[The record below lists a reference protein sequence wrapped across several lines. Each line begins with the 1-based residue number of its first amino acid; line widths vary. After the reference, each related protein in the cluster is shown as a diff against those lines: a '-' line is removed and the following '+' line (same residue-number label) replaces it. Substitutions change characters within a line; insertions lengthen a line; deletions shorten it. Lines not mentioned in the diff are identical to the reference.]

1 MKSNLDIQK
10 EWESIGAGFSAQI
23 GLPLFRV
30 PSDYF
35 EHLPNEIMSGI
46 RAISASEPELAQ
58 IELPYQVPASYF
70 DQSAQQLFDH
80 VMGAH
85 RVIEDTNI
93 PGLSKAN
100 TFTVPAGY
108 FDHLEDKVWA
118 TIRQEASVEEE
129 LEESPLLASLKGVN
143 PFEKH
148 QTAEITV
155 PKIATAPKEKPQI
168 EVPMTVRK
176 SLRWSNWVAAASV
189 ALFFVLGAG
198 WLITDN
204 RNNASNM
211 AQSTMGKP
219 DIVSQKLAALPDAAI
234 EAYLDQNIDEFNEYM
249 LEDNIS
255 SAAVNAK
262 YSAEQALNDISDAE
276 LEAYLNNDVY

>member
-1 MKSNLDIQK
+1 MKSNLDIQE
-10 EWESIGAGFSAQI
+10 EWESIGAGFSTQI

-30 PSDYF
+30 PNDYF
-35 EHLPNEIMSGI
+35 EQLPNEIMSGI
-46 RAISASEPELAQ
+46 RAISAPEPELAQ
-58 IELPYQVPASYF
+58 IDLPLTVPDNYF
-70 DQSAQQLFDH
+70 EQSAQQLFEH
-80 VMGAH
+80 VMSAH
-85 RVIEDTNI
+85 RIIAGNTI
-93 PGLSKAN
+93 PGLSKEN
-100 TFTVPAGY
+100 IFTVPVDY
-108 FDHLEDKVWA
+108 FNDLEDNVWSM
-118 TIRQEASVEEE
+118 IRQEDSVEEE
-129 LEESPLLASLKGVN
+129 LNESPLLASLKSVN

-148 QTAEITV
+148 SPVEIAV
-155 PKIATAPKEKPQI
+155 PKVATGPKEKPQI

-211 AQSTMGKP
+211 AQSTIGKP
-219 DIVSQKLAALPDAAI
+219 DMVSKKLAALPDAAI
-234 EAYLDQNIDEFNEYM
+234 EAYLDQNIDDFNEYL

-255 SAAVNAK
+255 SASVK
-262 YSAEQALNDISDAE
+262 TQYSAEQALNNISDAE

>member
-1 MKSNLDIQK
+1 MKSNLDIQE

-30 PSDYF
+30 PNDYF
-35 EHLPNEIMSGI
+35 EQLPNEIMSGI
-46 RAISASEPELAQ
+46 RAISAPEPELAQ
-58 IELPYQVPASYF
+58 IDLPYQVPAAYF
-70 DQSAQQLFDH
+70 DQSARQLFEH
-80 VMGAH
+80 VMGAQ
-85 RVIEDTNI
+85 RVIEATHI
-93 PGLSKAN
+93 AALPKEN
-100 TFTVPAGY
+100 TFAVPSGY
-108 FDHLEDKVWA
+108 FDQLEDSVW
-118 TIRQEASVEEE
+118 TKIRQEDPIAEE
-129 LEESPLLASLKGVN
+129 LEESPLLASLKGIN
-143 PFEKH
+143 PFEVHK
-148 QTAEITV
+148 AIDIAI
-155 PKIATAPKEKPQI
+155 PKANTSPKEKPQI

-211 AQSTMGKP
+211 AQSTLNKP
-219 DIVSQKLAALPDAAI
+219 DMVSKKLAALPDAAI
-234 EAYLDQNIDEFNEYM
+234 EAYLDQNIDDFNEYL

-255 SAAVNAK
+255 SASVNTQ
-262 YSAEQALNDISDAE
+262 YSAEQALNNISDAE

>member
-10 EWESIGAGFSAQI
+10 EWESIGAGFSTQI

-70 DQSAQQLFDH
+70 EQSAQQLFDH

-85 RVIEDTNI
+85 RVIENTHI
-93 PGLSKAN
+93 AGLSKAN
-100 TFTVPAGY
+100 AFTVPAGY
-108 FDHLEDKVWA
+108 FDRLEDNVWA
-118 TIRQEASVEEE
+118 MIRQEDAFEEE

-148 QTAEITV
+148 QAAEIAV
-155 PKIATAPKEKPQI
+155 PKIAIATKEKPQI

-211 AQSTMGKP
+211 AQSAMGKP
-219 DIVSQKLAALPDAAI
+219 DMVSQKLAALPDAAI
-234 EAYLDQNIDEFNEYM
+234 EAYLDQNIDEFNEYL

-255 SAAVNAK
+255 SASVNTQ
-262 YSAEQALNDISDAE
+262 YSAEQALNNISDAE

>member
-10 EWESIGAGFSAQI
+10 EWESIGAGFSTQI

-35 EHLPNEIMSGI
+35 EQLPNEIMSGI
-46 RAISASEPELAQ
+46 RAISAPEPELAQ
-58 IELPYQVPASYF
+58 IDLPYKVPASYF

-85 RVIEDTNI
+85 RVIEDTTI

-100 TFTVPAGY
+100 TFTVPGDY
-108 FDHLEDKVWA
+108 FERLEENVWA
-118 TIRQEASVEEE
+118 MIRQEDSFEEE

-143 PFEKH
+143 PFETHKA
-148 QTAEITV
+148 AEIAV
-155 PKIATAPKEKPQI
+155 SKITASPKEKPQI

-189 ALFFVLGAG
+189 AFILCIGRG
-198 WLITDN
+198 
-204 RNNASNM
+204 M
-211 AQSTMGKP
+211 AHHRQQEQCKQHGTICDGQTGYGQPK
-219 DIVSQKLAALPDAAI
+219 
-234 EAYLDQNIDEFNEYM
+234 
-249 LEDNIS
+249 IS
-255 SAAVNAK
+255 RSSGCR
-262 YSAEQALNDISDAE
+262 Y
-276 LEAYLNNDVY
+276 

>member
-1 MKSNLDIQK
+1 MKSNLDIQE
-10 EWESIGAGFSAQI
+10 EWESIGAGFSTQI

-35 EHLPNEIMSGI
+35 EQLPNEIMSGI
-46 RAISASEPELAQ
+46 RAISAPEPELTPTD
-58 IELPYQVPASYF
+58 LPYQVPANYF

-80 VMGAH
+80 VMDAH
-85 RVIEDTNI
+85 RVITEPHI

-100 TFTVPAGY
+100 TFTVPGDY
-108 FDHLEDKVWA
+108 FDRFEDEVWVML
-118 TIRQEASVEEE
+118 RQEDAIEEE

-148 QTAEITV
+148 KTTEIAV
-155 PKIATAPKEKPQI
+155 PKISTAPKEKPQI

-211 AQSTMGKP
+211 AQSTMGNP
-219 DIVSQKLAALPDAAI
+219 DMVSKKLAALPDAAI
-234 EAYLDQNIDEFNEYM
+234 EAYLDQNIDDFNEYL

-255 SAAVNAK
+255 SAAINTQ
-262 YSAEQALNDISDAE
+262 YSAEQALNNISDAE
-276 LEAYLNNDVY
+276 LEAYLNNDAY

>member
-1 MKSNLDIQK
+1 MKSNLDIQE
-10 EWESIGAGFSAQI
+10 EWESIGAGFSTKI

-30 PSDYF
+30 PNDYF
-35 EHLPNEIMSGI
+35 EQLPNEIMSGI

-58 IELPYQVPASYF
+58 IDLPYQVPASYF
-70 DQSAQQLFDH
+70 EQSAQQLFDH

-85 RVIEDTNI
+85 RVIEDTHI
-93 PGLSKAN
+93 AGLSKAN
-100 TFTVPAGY
+100 VFTVPAGY
-108 FDHLEDKVWA
+108 FDHLENNVWA
-118 TIRQEASVEEE
+118 TIKQEDSFEEE

-143 PFEKH
+143 PFETH
-148 QTAEITV
+148 QTAEIAV
-155 PKIATAPKEKPQI
+155 PKIAAGIKKKPEI

-204 RNNASNM
+204 RNNASDM
-211 AQSTMGKP
+211 AQSTIGKP
-219 DIVSQKLAALPDAAI
+219 DMVSKKLADIPDAAI
-234 EAYLDQNIDEFNEYM
+234 EAYLEQNIDDFNEYL

-255 SAAVNAK
+255 SASANTQ
-262 YSAEQALNDISDAE
+262 YSAEQALNNISDAE

>member
-10 EWESIGAGFSAQI
+10 EWESIGAGFSMQI

-58 IELPYQVPASYF
+58 IDLPYQVPAHYF
-70 DQSAQQLFDH
+70 DQSAQQLLDH
-80 VMGAH
+80 VMDAH
-85 RVIEDTNI
+85 RVIEDTHI

-100 TFTVPAGY
+100 TFTVPGDY
-108 FDHLEDKVWA
+108 FERFENEVWA
-118 TIRQEASVEEE
+118 MIRQEDSFEEE

-143 PFEKH
+143 PFETHK
-148 QTAEITV
+148 TAEIAV
-155 PKIATAPKEKPQI
+155 PKSAASPKEKPQI

-219 DIVSQKLAALPDAAI
+219 DMVSKKLAALPDAAI

-255 SAAVNAK
+255 SAAVNTQ
-262 YSAEQALNDISDAE
+262 YSAEQALNNISDAE

>member
-148 QTAEITV
+148 QTAEIAV

>member
-10 EWESIGAGFSAQI
+10 EWESIGAEFSAHI

-30 PSDYF
+30 PDGYF

-46 RAISASEPELAQ
+46 RAISAAEPELAQ
-58 IELPYQVPASYF
+58 IDQPFRVPGNYF
-70 DQSAQQLFDH
+70 EQLEQQLFTN
-80 VMGAH
+80 VMSAH
-85 RVIEDTNI
+85 QVIENTAI

-100 TFTVPAGY
+100 TFSVPVDY
-108 FDHLEDKVWA
+108 FDGLEDNVWA
-118 TIRQEASVEEE
+118 MIRQEDSIEEE
-129 LEESPLLASLKGVN
+129 LEASPLLASLKGVN
-143 PFEKH
+143 PFEKQ
-148 QTAEITV
+148 QTNEITL
-155 PKIATAPKEKPQI
+155 PKVTTSPKEKPQI
-168 EVPMTVRK
+168 QVPMTVRK

-204 RNNASNM
+204 RGNASNM

-219 DIVSQKLAALPDAAI
+219 DMVSKKLAALPDAAI
-234 EAYLDQNIDEFNEYM
+234 EAYLDQNIDEFNEYL

-255 SAAVNAK
+255 SASVNTK
-262 YSAEQALNDISDAE
+262 YSAEKALNDISDAE

>member
-10 EWESIGAGFSAQI
+10 EWESIGAGFSTQI

-58 IELPYQVPASYF
+58 IDLPYQVPANYF
-70 DQSAQQLFDH
+70 EQSAQQLFDH

-93 PGLSKAN
+93 PGLSKTTA
-100 TFTVPAGY
+100 FTVPDDY
-108 FDHLEDKVWA
+108 FERFEDEVWA
-118 TIRQEASVEEE
+118 LIRQEDSFEEE

-143 PFEKH
+143 PFETHK
-148 QTAEITV
+148 TAEITV
-155 PKIATAPKEKPQI
+155 PKIAASSKEKPQI

-211 AQSTMGKP
+211 AQSTIGKP
-219 DIVSQKLAALPDAAI
+219 DMVSQKLAALPDAAI

-255 SAAVNAK
+255 SASVNTQ
-262 YSAEQALNDISDAE
+262 YSAEQALNNISDAE

>member
-10 EWESIGAGFSAQI
+10 EWESIGAGFSTQI

-30 PSDYF
+30 PNDYF
-35 EHLPNEIMSGI
+35 EQLPNEIMSGI
-46 RAISASEPELAQ
+46 RAISASEPELAP
-58 IELPYQVPASYF
+58 IDLPYQVPANYF
-70 DQSAQQLFDH
+70 EQSAQQLFDH

-85 RVIEDTNI
+85 QVIEETHI
-93 PGLSKAN
+93 PGLSKAT
-100 TFTVPAGY
+100 TFTVPGDY
-108 FDHLEDKVWA
+108 FDHLENKVWA
-118 TIRQEASVEEE
+118 MIRQEDPVEKE

-148 QTAEITV
+148 KTAEIAV
-155 PKIATAPKEKPQI
+155 PKVAASPKEKPQI

-204 RNNASNM
+204 RNNASNI
-211 AQSTMGKP
+211 AQSTIGKP
-219 DIVSQKLAALPDAAI
+219 DMVSKKLAALPDTAI
-234 EAYLDQNIDEFNEYM
+234 EAYLDQNIDDFNEYL

-255 SAAVNAK
+255 SASTNTQ
-262 YSAEQALNDISDAE
+262 YSAEQALNNISDAE
-276 LEAYLNNDVY
+276 LEAYMNNDVY